1 MLSTLTTA
9 TVTAPAARDWREH
22 PLYGLVHPVPADA
35 QMGDDEIVA
44 ALSQQNCECLNI
56 VTPSAARVY
65 ERSNL
70 VRRGTARLLT
80 LPSGES
86 VLNLAWR

>member
-1 MLSTLTTA
+1 MATLTSRADAST
-9 TVTAPAARDWREH
+9 TDLDWREH
-22 PLYGLVHPVPADA
+22 PLYGLVRPVPAGLL
-35 QMGDDEIVA
+35 MGDDVVVA
-44 ALSQQNCECLNI
+44 ALSEQNCECLDI

-80 LPSGES
+80 LPNGES

>member
-1 MLSTLTTA
+1 MPNRPPHA
-9 TVTAPAARDWREH
+9 DRDWRLH
-22 PLYGLVHPVPADA
+22 PVYGLVRPVPAGLH
-35 QMGDDEIVA
+35 MGDDVVVA
-44 ALSQQNCECLNI
+44 ALSEQNCECLE

-80 LPSGES
+80 LPDGES